1 MHEKVEA
8 RGREAHAVID
18 RAAGGTIKRLQ
29 AQEEALEK
37 RGGREGG

>member
-8 RGREAHAVID
+8 RGREAHAAID
-18 RAAGGTIKRLQ
+18 GAAGGTIKRL